1 MTFKYAPI
9 HKWKKQARSAFYNI
23 LSQLFVIFFMLYVN
37 SEVTEVIAY
46 VSFVVIV
53 SSVFYM
59 LYSLNMPQRDYIRLE
74 EDYFSVHRGFLDS
87 RKKVSYRDVTQM
99 SRVHEVL
106 SIRTSNGD
114 GEDIY
119 TNQLS
124 DYDLPQLLQIL
135 EKRTGIRIGGIDGA
149 KEEVEQR
156 G

>member
-1 MTFKYAPI
+1 MAFKYASI
-9 HKWKKQARSAFYNI
+9 HRWKKQALNAFYNI
-23 LSQLFVIFFMLYVN
+23 LSQIFVIAVTLYVN
-37 SEVTEVIAY
+37 TEMTEVVAYISMMFIAL
-46 VSFVVIV
+46 ST
-53 SSVFYM
+53 FYIF
-59 LYSLNMPQRDYIRLE
+59 YSLNMPQRDYIRLE
-74 EDYFSVHRGFLDS
+74 DDYFSVHRGILDS
-87 RKKVSYRDVTQM
+87 RKKISYREVTQM

-106 SIRTSNGD
+106 SIRTSDGD

-135 EKRTGIRIGGIDGA
+135 EKRTGISIGGIDGE